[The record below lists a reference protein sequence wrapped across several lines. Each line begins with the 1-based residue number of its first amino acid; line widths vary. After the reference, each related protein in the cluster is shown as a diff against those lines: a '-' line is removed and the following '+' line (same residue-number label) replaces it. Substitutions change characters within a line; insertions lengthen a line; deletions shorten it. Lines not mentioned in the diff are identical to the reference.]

1 MVRFVQNIATGLGV
15 GTYYW
20 QYIIGNLGMMGV
32 ASVTTILVLPL
43 AFALPV
49 LRKNLVWPVC
59 LSSVFW

>member
-1 MVRFVQNIATGLGV
+1 
-15 GTYYW
+15 
-20 QYIIGNLGMMGV
+20 MMGI